1 MKHFNTIITVLTILL
16 ISVDVN
22 AYRWLSPYAYCNNNP
37 VNCVDPDGRKVVFVN
52 GFLGFGSPS
61 GGAFY
66 WNGSNS
72 SFVKGAQ
79 STFNDYATPY
89 FTNYDYNYIESASIV
104 REALGYKYAKDNYQS
119 LIKGMTPIVDKFNFV
134 SHSMGGAFS
143 EGMIRY
149 MSEQGWET
157 ENAIFLNAWEPTQIN
172 TKIENIRIDATCT
185 NDPVQI
191 LSKPIFGEPNIPF
204 SDDKIRIKSEESIM
218 YIHRDLID
226 GNSDELWKL
235 INNFLS
241 K

>member
-1 MKHFNTIITVLTILL
+1 MKHFKTIIATLTILL
-16 ISVDVN
+16 ILVDAN
-22 AYRWLSPYAYCNNNP
+22 AYRWQSPYAYCNNNP
-37 VNCVDPDGRKVVFVN
+37 ANCIDPDGKKVVFVN
-52 GFLGFGSPS
+52 GFLGCGSPS
-61 GGAFY
+61 GGAVY
-66 WNGSNS
+66 WNGNNS

-89 FTNYDYNYIESASIV
+89 FTNYDYNYIESASVV

-119 LIKGMTPIVDKFNFV
+119 LTKGMRPKVDKFNFV

-149 MSEQGWET
+149 LAEQGWET

-172 TKIENIRIDATCT
+172 TKTENTRIDATCT
-185 NDPVQI
+185 NDPVQF
-191 LSKPIFGEPNIPF
+191 LSKPILGEPDIPF

-226 GNSDELWKL
+226 ENSDELWKL
-235 INNFLS
+235 INSFLS